1 MKKII
6 FIFLP
11 ALILFYSLI
20 LASPVFAKKK
30 IGSGKGPSRISS
42 GIIISPKLRKDR
54 KALLVTF
61 SNLQNVSSFT
71 YELTYLANGIDQ
83 GVYGSVTPKGEGST
97 SRDLLFAT
105 CSHNVCR
112 YHTNIQNMRFVVK
125 SSLKNGQKI
134 SKSYRVKP

>member
-11 ALILFYSLI
+11 ALMFLYSLI

-30 IGSGKGPSRISS
+30 IGSSKGSSKISS